1 MSPEAGKTN
10 AKINK
15 WDYTKLKSFCTTK
28 ETINKAKKLPS
39 DISNKVLI
47 SKVYKEL
54 IQFNMKK
61 KSNLIK
67 KWAKDLNRYFS
78 KEDVQT
84 ANRQMKRY
92 SASLTIRE
100 KQIKSTRYHLTLV
113 RMAIFKKFTNN
124 KCWRGCA
131 EKGTLLHCW

>member
-1 MSPEAGKTN
+1 MKKTRNKTKREATEWEKVF
-10 AKINK
+10 A
-15 WDYTKLKSFCTTK
+15 
-28 ETINKAKKLPS
+28 S

-113 RMAIFKKFTNN
+113 R
-124 KCWRGCA
+124 
-131 EKGTLLHCW
+131 LLS